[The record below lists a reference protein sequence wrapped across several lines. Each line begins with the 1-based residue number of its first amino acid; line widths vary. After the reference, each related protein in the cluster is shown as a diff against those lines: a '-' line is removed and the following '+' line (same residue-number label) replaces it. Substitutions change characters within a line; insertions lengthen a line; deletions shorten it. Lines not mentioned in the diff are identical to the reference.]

1 MGDLKEPI
9 RLFLFRFFF
18 SIFTV
23 IIIISCI
30 YLWQKYYA
38 IKKNGKY
45 TFAEIIEVKPDVIS
59 NRQFIHA
66 VKYILEDGDTV
77 INSINDDKKHSIKSK
92 LKIIYDRDNPMS
104 IELSSENLLLKS
116 SLATLGVILFSG
128 MLLLSFFKPRYFLDR
143 FIGSIYYSD

>member
-1 MGDLKEPI
+1 MGELKEPI

-30 YLWQKYYA
+30 YLWQKYYT

-45 TFAEIIEVKPDVIS
+45 TLAEIIDVKPDVIENS
-59 NRQFIHA
+59 QFIHT
-66 VKYILEDGDTV
+66 VKYILEDGDTA

-92 LKIIYDRDNPMS
+92 LKIIYARDNPMS
-104 IELSSENLLLKS
+104 IELSTENLLLKS
-116 SLATLGVILFSG
+116 NLATIGLILFSG
-128 MLLLSFFKPRYFLDR
+128 ILLLSFFKPKYFLER
-143 FIGSIYYSD
+143 FKGGIYYAD